1 MKVLR
6 SRIFWG
12 VLMVVAGGL
21 LMLEALG
28 ALAVGG
34 LIWSA
39 LFGAA
44 GLGFAYAFSRSRA
57 TSV

>member
-1 MKVLR
+1 M
-6 SRIFWG
+6 
-12 VLMVVAGGL
+12 LMVVAGGL